1 MNLDQQFL
9 NNSLRSYIV
18 IGAIFI
24 VAFLVKR
31 FISRFFASLIYTWID
46 KKNHSDLR
54 KSHVRRLII
63 PIEQFLIYMVAVVAL
78 YELNFPIDWNI
89 HLYKLTLQVFVEA
102 VVKLFFIVLFIRV
115 CLRTLEF
122 VAIILEEKARLTKDQ
137 TDDQLVLFFRDFF
150 KVILYI
156 IGFLFVLHYV
166 FNENIGNLVTSLS
179 IVGAAVALS
188 MRESLENIIASFII
202 FFDKPFTIGDL
213 VKVNNFTGTIEKIGL
228 RSTRIRTQDK
238 TYISVPNKQMV
249 DNIVDNISLRTQRK
263 IELDLQLSVATTAS
277 QLAAYSQYLQNEIS
291 QLKNVSS
298 VQAYVSEAGK
308 QYHVLHIECLVSMEL
323 DFNDFIVLKEKINV
337 MAGSKPSRSNFSIT
351 SALPRALIVGVICEL
366 SRQFFLPQPPE
377 YLDRTLLR
385 DSFSKRNISGLTFVF
400 AVKRS
405 SKRLPNNTC

>member
-18 IGAIFI
+18 IGTIFI

-54 KSHVRRLII
+54 KSHIHRLIV
-63 PIEQFLIYMVAVVAL
+63 PIEQFLIYSVAVIVL
-78 YELNFPIDWNI
+78 YELQFPAQWNI
-89 HLYKLTLQVFVEA
+89 HLYKLTLQIVVEA
-102 VVKLFFIVLFIRV
+102 IVKLFFIILFIRV
-115 CLRTLEF
+115 GLRVLEF
-122 VAIILEEKARLTKDQ
+122 VAIILEEKAKLTNDQ
-137 TDDQLVLFFRDFF
+137 TDDQLILFFRDFF

-156 IGFLFVLHYV
+156 IGFLLILHFV

-249 DNIVDNISLRTQRK
+249 DSIVDNISLRTERK
-263 IELDLQLSVATTAS
+263 IELDLQLNVNTTAT
-277 QLAAYSQYLQNEIS
+277 QLAAYSQYIQNEIS
-291 QLKNVSS
+291 QLKNVSN
-298 VQAYVSEAGK
+298 VMAYVSEVGK
-308 QYHVLHIECLVSMEL
+308 QYHVLHLECLVSMQLE
-323 DFNDFIVLKEKINV
+323 FNEFIALKEKINV
-337 MAGSKPSRSNFSIT
+337 TAIQYANDNTIH
-351 SALPRALIVGVICEL
+351 
-366 SRQFFLPQPPE
+366 
-377 YLDRTLLR
+377 
-385 DSFSKRNISGLTFVF
+385 F
-400 AVKRS
+400 ATTV
-405 SKRLPNNTC
+405 